1 MQNYYKEENMKETIY
16 IGIDIAKYKHDFC
29 IISSTGEVIVQNNS
43 FENNKK
49 GFQLFFSYLKPYN
62 KADVQILFEST
73 AHYSMNLELE
83 LIDQGYSFMKMN
95 GLIIKQFFKAQT
107 LRKTKTDKADAFA
120 LTHYLMANTYKPNSN
135 RLYHIYSLKSLCRT
149 RDRLVKERSK
159 FKVYITNELDK
170 SFPEIKKFFDNKIS
184 ITLLYILEKYK
195 NKNKIALMKDYD
207 SIRKVS
213 AANFSFTRFLLLKQ
227 LAKESIGHPTE
238 TSDFLIESYVKSIN
252 CLSEQIDSIE
262 KQIIEAV
269 RKLDTH
275 ILSIPGI
282 AEISA
287 GSIIAEFGDI
297 KNFES
302 PEKMLAFA
310 GLEPS
315 IRQSGTLSTEGH
327 MVKHGSGYLRNAIM
341 RVVNS
346 LVMHDQVFNEY
357 YNKKRDEGKHHLV
370 AQSHVAKKLIRI
382 IYTLEIKDIDYDIN
396 FVK

>member
-1 MQNYYKEENMKETIY
+1 MKETIY

-287 GSIIAEFGDI
+287 GSIITEFGDI

>member
-1 MQNYYKEENMKETIY
+1 MKETIY

-120 LTHYLMANTYKPNSN
+120 LTQYLMANTYKPNSN

-213 AANFSFTRFLLLKQ
+213 AANFSFTRFLQLKQ

-238 TSDFLIESYVKSIN
+238 TSDFLIQSYVKSIN

-327 MVKHGSGYLRNAIM
+327 MVKHGSGYLRNTIM

-346 LVMHDQVFNEY
+346 LVMHDQVFYDY

-382 IYTLEIKDIDYDIN
+382 IYTLEIKGIDYDIN

>member
-1 MQNYYKEENMKETIY
+1 MKETIY

-107 LRKTKTDKADAFA
+107 LRKTKTDKADALA
-120 LTHYLMANTYKPNSN
+120 LTQYLMANTYKPNSN

-149 RDRLVKERSK
+149 RDRLVRERSK
-159 FKVYITNELDK
+159 FKIYITNELDK

-227 LAKESIGHPTE
+227 LAKDSIGHPTE

-252 CLSEQIDSIE
+252 CLSEQIDRIE

-269 RKLDTH
+269 RKLNTH

-327 MVKHGSGYLRNAIM
+327 MVKHGSGYLRNTIM

-346 LVMHDQVFNEY
+346 LVMHDQVFNDY

-382 IYTLEIKDIDYDIN
+382 IYTLETKGIDYDIN

>member
-1 MQNYYKEENMKETIY
+1 MKETIY

-49 GFQLFFSYLKPYN
+49 GFQLFFSYLKPYD

-120 LTHYLMANTYKPNSN
+120 LTQYLMANTYKPNSN

-149 RDRLVKERSK
+149 RDRLVRERSK
-159 FKVYITNELDK
+159 FKIYITNELDK
-170 SFPEIKKFFDNKIS
+170 TFPEAKKFFDNKIS

-213 AANFSFTRFLLLKQ
+213 AANFSFTRFLQLKQ

-238 TSDFLIESYVKSIN
+238 TSDFLIQSYIKSIY
-252 CLSEQIDSIE
+252 CLNEQIDSIE
-262 KQIIEAV
+262 KQIIESV

-275 ILSIPGI
+275 LLSIPGI

-327 MVKHGSGYLRNAIM
+327 MVKHGSGYLRNTIM

-346 LVMHDQVFNEY
+346 LVMHDQVFYDY

-382 IYTLEIKDIDYDIN
+382 IYTLETKGIDYDIN

>member
-1 MQNYYKEENMKETIY
+1 MKETIY

-73 AHYSMNLELE
+73 AHYSMNLEFE
-83 LIDQGYSFMKMN
+83 LIDQDYSFMKMN

-149 RDRLVKERSK
+149 RDRLVRERSK
-159 FKVYITNELDK
+159 FKIYITNELDK

-213 AANFSFTRFLLLKQ
+213 AANFSFTRFLQLKQ

-262 KQIIEAV
+262 KQIIKSV

-327 MVKHGSGYLRNAIM
+327 MVKHGSGYLRNTIM

-346 LVMHDQVFNEY
+346 LVMHDQVFYDY

-382 IYTLEIKDIDYDIN
+382 IYTLETKGIDYDIN

>member
-1 MQNYYKEENMKETIY
+1 MKETIY

-120 LTHYLMANTYKPNSN
+120 LTQYLMANTYKPNSN

-184 ITLLYILEKYK
+184 IALLYILEKYK

-262 KQIIEAV
+262 KQIIESV

>member
-1 MQNYYKEENMKETIY
+1 MKETIY

-120 LTHYLMANTYKPNSN
+120 LTQYLMANTYKPNSN

>member
-1 MQNYYKEENMKETIY
+1 MKETIY

-120 LTHYLMANTYKPNSN
+120 LTQYLMANTYKPNSN

-149 RDRLVKERSK
+149 RDRLVRERSK
-159 FKVYITNELDK
+159 FKIYITNELDK

-213 AANFSFTRFLLLKQ
+213 AANFSFTRFLQLKQ

-238 TSDFLIESYVKSIN
+238 TSDFLIQSYVKSIN

-327 MVKHGSGYLRNAIM
+327 MVKHGSGYLRNTIM

-346 LVMHDQVFNEY
+346 LVMHDQVFYDY

>member
-1 MQNYYKEENMKETIY
+1 MKETIY

-120 LTHYLMANTYKPNSN
+120 LTQYLMANTYKPNSN

-184 ITLLYILEKYK
+184 IALLYILEKYK

-213 AANFSFTRFLLLKQ
+213 AANFSFTRFLQLKQ

-346 LVMHDQVFNEY
+346 LVMHDQVFNDY

>member
-1 MQNYYKEENMKETIY
+1 MKETIY

-149 RDRLVKERSK
+149 RDRLVRERSK
-159 FKVYITNELDK
+159 FKIYITNELDK

-227 LAKESIGHPTE
+227 LAKDSIGHPTE

-262 KQIIEAV
+262 KQIIESV

-327 MVKHGSGYLRNAIM
+327 MVKHGSGYLRNTIM

-346 LVMHDQVFNEY
+346 LVMPDQVFYDY

-382 IYTLEIKDIDYDIN
+382 IYTLETKDIDYDIN
-396 FVK
+396 SVR

>member
-1 MQNYYKEENMKETIY
+1 MKETIY

-120 LTHYLMANTYKPNSN
+120 LTQYLMANTYKPNSN

-149 RDRLVKERSK
+149 RDRLVRERSK
-159 FKVYITNELDK
+159 FKIYITNELDK
-170 SFPEIKKFFDNKIS
+170 TFPEAKKFFDNKIS

-213 AANFSFTRFLLLKQ
+213 AANFSFTRFLQLKQ

-238 TSDFLIESYVKSIN
+238 TSDFLIQSYIKSIY
-252 CLSEQIDSIE
+252 CLNEQIDSIE
-262 KQIIEAV
+262 KQIIESV

-327 MVKHGSGYLRNAIM
+327 MVKHGSGYLRNTIM

-346 LVMHDQVFNEY
+346 LVMHDQVFYDY

-382 IYTLEIKDIDYDIN
+382 IYTLEIKGIDYDIN

>member
-1 MQNYYKEENMKETIY
+1 MKETIY

-49 GFQLFFSYLKPYN
+49 GFQLFFSYLKPYD

-149 RDRLVKERSK
+149 RDRLVRERSK
-159 FKVYITNELDK
+159 FKIYITNELDK

-213 AANFSFTRFLLLKQ
+213 AANFSFTRFLQLKQ
-227 LAKESIGHPTE
+227 LAKESIGHPNE

-252 CLSEQIDSIE
+252 CLSEQISSIE
-262 KQIIEAV
+262 KQIIESV
-269 RKLDTH
+269 RNLDTH
-275 ILSIPGI
+275 ILTIPGI

-327 MVKHGSGYLRNAIM
+327 MVKHGSGYLRNTIM

-346 LVMHDQVFNEY
+346 LVMHDQVFYDY

-370 AQSHVAKKLIRI
+370 AQSHVAKKLIRV
-382 IYTLEIKDIDYDIN
+382 IYTLETKGIDYDIN

>member
-1 MQNYYKEENMKETIY
+1 MKETIY

-120 LTHYLMANTYKPNSN
+120 LTQYLMANTYKPNSN

-149 RDRLVKERSK
+149 RDRLVRERSK
-159 FKVYITNELDK
+159 FKIYITNELDK

-213 AANFSFTRFLLLKQ
+213 AANFSFTRFLQLKQ

-238 TSDFLIESYVKSIN
+238 TSDFLIQSYVKSIN

-262 KQIIEAV
+262 KQIIESV

-382 IYTLEIKDIDYDIN
+382 IYTLETKGIDYDIN

>member
-1 MQNYYKEENMKETIY
+1 MKETIY

-49 GFQLFFSYLKPYN
+49 GFQLFFSYLKPYD

-149 RDRLVKERSK
+149 RDRLVRERSK
-159 FKVYITNELDK
+159 FKIYITNELDK

-213 AANFSFTRFLLLKQ
+213 AANFSFTRFLQLKQ

-238 TSDFLIESYVKSIN
+238 TSDFLIQSYVKSIN

-262 KQIIEAV
+262 KQIIESV

-327 MVKHGSGYLRNAIM
+327 MVKHGSGYLRNTIM

-346 LVMHDQVFNEY
+346 LVMHDQVFYDY

-382 IYTLEIKDIDYDIN
+382 IYTLETKDIDYDIN

>member
-1 MQNYYKEENMKETIY
+1 MKETIY

-149 RDRLVKERSK
+149 RDRLVRERSK
-159 FKVYITNELDK
+159 FKIYITNELDK

-327 MVKHGSGYLRNAIM
+327 MVKHGSGYLRNTIM

-346 LVMHDQVFNEY
+346 LVMHDQVFYDY

-382 IYTLEIKDIDYDIN
+382 IYTLETKDIDYDIN

>member
-1 MQNYYKEENMKETIY
+1 MKETIY

-149 RDRLVKERSK
+149 RDRLVRERSK
-159 FKVYITNELDK
+159 FKIYITNELDK

-213 AANFSFTRFLLLKQ
+213 AANFSFTRFLQLKQ

-262 KQIIEAV
+262 KQIIKSV

>member
-1 MQNYYKEENMKETIY
+1 MKETIY

-62 KADVQILFEST
+62 KTDVQILFEST

-120 LTHYLMANTYKPNSN
+120 LTQYLMANTYKPNSN

-149 RDRLVKERSK
+149 RDRLVRERSK

-213 AANFSFTRFLLLKQ
+213 AANFSFTRFLQLKQ
-227 LAKESIGHPTE
+227 LAKESIGHPNE

-252 CLSEQIDSIE
+252 CLSEQISSIE
-262 KQIIEAV
+262 KQIIESV
-269 RKLDTH
+269 RNLDTH
-275 ILSIPGI
+275 ILTIPGI

-327 MVKHGSGYLRNAIM
+327 MVKHGSGYLRNTIM

-346 LVMHDQVFNEY
+346 LVMHDQVFYDY

-382 IYTLEIKDIDYDIN
+382 IYTLETKGIDYDIN

>member
-1 MQNYYKEENMKETIY
+1 MKETIY

-62 KADVQILFEST
+62 KADIQILFEST

-120 LTHYLMANTYKPNSN
+120 LTQYLMANTYKPNSS

-149 RDRLVKERSK
+149 RDRLVKEKTK

-170 SFPEIKKFFDNKIS
+170 TFPEMKKFFDNKIS

-195 NKNKIALMKDYD
+195 NKNKIASMKDYD

>member
-1 MQNYYKEENMKETIY
+1 MKETIY

-184 ITLLYILEKYK
+184 IALLYILEKYK

>member
-1 MQNYYKEENMKETIY
+1 MKETIY

-327 MVKHGSGYLRNAIM
+327 MVKHGSGYLRNTIM

-346 LVMHDQVFNEY
+346 LVMHDQVFNDY

-382 IYTLEIKDIDYDIN
+382 IYTLEIKGIDYDIN

>member
-1 MQNYYKEENMKETIY
+1 MKETIY

-213 AANFSFTRFLLLKQ
+213 AANFSFTRFLQLKQ

-238 TSDFLIESYVKSIN
+238 TSDFLIQSYVKSIN

-262 KQIIEAV
+262 KQIIESV

-327 MVKHGSGYLRNAIM
+327 MVKHGSGYLRNTII

-346 LVMHDQVFNEY
+346 LVMHDQVFNDY

-382 IYTLEIKDIDYDIN
+382 IYTLETKGIDYDIN

>member
-1 MQNYYKEENMKETIY
+1 MKETIY

-49 GFQLFFSYLKPYN
+49 GFQLFFSYLKPYD

-149 RDRLVKERSK
+149 RDRLVRERSK
-159 FKVYITNELDK
+159 FKIYITNELDK

-213 AANFSFTRFLLLKQ
+213 AANFSFTRFLQLKQ

-238 TSDFLIESYVKSIN
+238 TSDFLMESYVKSIN

-262 KQIIEAV
+262 KQIIKSV
-269 RKLDTH
+269 RKLDTN

-327 MVKHGSGYLRNAIM
+327 MVKHGSGYLRNTII

-346 LVMHDQVFNEY
+346 LVMHDQVFNDY

>member
-1 MQNYYKEENMKETIY
+1 MKETIY

-107 LRKTKTDKADAFA
+107 LRKTKTYKADAFA

-149 RDRLVKERSK
+149 RDRLVRERSK
-159 FKVYITNELDK
+159 FKIYITNELDK

-262 KQIIEAV
+262 KQIIESV

-382 IYTLEIKDIDYDIN
+382 IYTLEIKGIDYDIN

>member
-1 MQNYYKEENMKETIY
+1 MKETIY

-49 GFQLFFSYLKPYN
+49 GFQLFFSYLKPYD

-120 LTHYLMANTYKPNSN
+120 LTQYLMANTYKPNSN

-149 RDRLVKERSK
+149 RDRLVRERSK
-159 FKVYITNELDK
+159 FKIYITNELDK

-213 AANFSFTRFLLLKQ
+213 AANFSFPRFLLLKQ

-238 TSDFLIESYVKSIN
+238 TSDFLIQSYIKSIY
-252 CLSEQIDSIE
+252 CLNEQIDSIE
-262 KQIIEAV
+262 KQIIESV

-275 ILSIPGI
+275 LLSIPGI

-327 MVKHGSGYLRNAIM
+327 MVKHGSGYLRNTII

-346 LVMHDQVFNEY
+346 LVMHDQVFNDY

-382 IYTLEIKDIDYDIN
+382 IYTLETKGIDYDIN

>member
-1 MQNYYKEENMKETIY
+1 MKETIY

-327 MVKHGSGYLRNAIM
+327 MVKHGSGYLRNTIM

-346 LVMHDQVFNEY
+346 LVMHDQVFNDY

-382 IYTLEIKDIDYDIN
+382 IYTLETKNIDYDIN

>member
-1 MQNYYKEENMKETIY
+1 MKETIY

-49 GFQLFFSYLKPYN
+49 GFQLFFSYLKPYD

>member
-1 MQNYYKEENMKETIY
+1 MKETIY

-327 MVKHGSGYLRNAIM
+327 MVKHGSGYLRNTIM

-346 LVMHDQVFNEY
+346 LVMHDQVFYDY

-370 AQSHVAKKLIRI
+370 AQSHVAKKLIRV
-382 IYTLEIKDIDYDIN
+382 IYTLETKGIDYNIN

>member
-1 MQNYYKEENMKETIY
+1 MKETIY

-184 ITLLYILEKYK
+184 ITLLYILEKYI

-213 AANFSFTRFLLLKQ
+213 AANFSFPRFLQLKQ

-238 TSDFLIESYVKSIN
+238 TSDFLIQSYVKSIN

-262 KQIIEAV
+262 KQIIESV

-327 MVKHGSGYLRNAIM
+327 MVKHGSGYLRNTIM

-346 LVMHDQVFNEY
+346 LVMHDQVFNDY

>member
-1 MQNYYKEENMKETIY
+1 MKETIY

-149 RDRLVKERSK
+149 RDRLVRERSK
-159 FKVYITNELDK
+159 FKIYITNELDK

-213 AANFSFTRFLLLKQ
+213 AANFSFTRFLQLKQ

-238 TSDFLIESYVKSIN
+238 TSDFLIQSYVKSIN

-262 KQIIEAV
+262 KQIIESV

-327 MVKHGSGYLRNAIM
+327 MVKHGSGYLRNTIM

-346 LVMHDQVFNEY
+346 LVMHDQVFNDY

-382 IYTLEIKDIDYDIN
+382 IYTLEIKGIDYDIN

>member
-1 MQNYYKEENMKETIY
+1 MKETIY

-149 RDRLVKERSK
+149 RDRLVRERSK
-159 FKVYITNELDK
+159 FKIYITNELDK

-213 AANFSFTRFLLLKQ
+213 AANFSFTRFLQLKQ

-262 KQIIEAV
+262 KQIIESV

-327 MVKHGSGYLRNAIM
+327 MVKHGSGYLRNTIM

-346 LVMHDQVFNEY
+346 LVMHDQVFNDY

-382 IYTLEIKDIDYDIN
+382 IYTLETKGIDYDIN

>member
-1 MQNYYKEENMKETIY
+1 MKETIY

-346 LVMHDQVFNEY
+346 LVMHDQVFYDY

>member
-1 MQNYYKEENMKETIY
+1 MKETIY

-62 KADVQILFEST
+62 KTDVQILFEST

-120 LTHYLMANTYKPNSN
+120 LTQYLMANTYKPNSN

-382 IYTLEIKDIDYDIN
+382 IYTLETKGIDYDIN

>member
-1 MQNYYKEENMKETIY
+1 MKETIY

-120 LTHYLMANTYKPNSN
+120 LTQYLMANTYKPNSN

-149 RDRLVKERSK
+149 RDRLVRERSK
-159 FKVYITNELDK
+159 FKIYITNELDK

-195 NKNKIALMKDYD
+195 NKNKISLMKDYD

-213 AANFSFTRFLLLKQ
+213 AANFSFPRFLLLKQ

-238 TSDFLIESYVKSIN
+238 TSDFLIQSYIKSIY
-252 CLSEQIDSIE
+252 CLNEQIDSIE
-262 KQIIEAV
+262 KQIIESV

-327 MVKHGSGYLRNAIM
+327 MVKHGSGYLRNTIM

-346 LVMHDQVFNEY
+346 LVMHDQVFNDY

-382 IYTLEIKDIDYDIN
+382 IYTLETKDIDYDIN

>member
-1 MQNYYKEENMKETIY
+1 MKETIY

-43 FENNKK
+43 FEN
-49 GFQLFFSYLKPYN
+49 N

>member
-1 MQNYYKEENMKETIY
+1 MKETIY

-149 RDRLVKERSK
+149 RDRLVRERSK
-159 FKVYITNELDK
+159 FKIYITNELDK

-327 MVKHGSGYLRNAIM
+327 MVKHGSGYLRNTIM

-346 LVMHDQVFNEY
+346 LVMHDQVFNDY

-382 IYTLEIKDIDYDIN
+382 IYTLETKGIDYDIN

>member
-1 MQNYYKEENMKETIY
+1 MKETIY

-83 LIDQGYSFMKMN
+83 LIEQGYSFMKMN

-149 RDRLVKERSK
+149 RDRLVRERSK
-159 FKVYITNELDK
+159 FKIYITNELDK

-213 AANFSFTRFLLLKQ
+213 AANFSFTRFLQLKQ

-238 TSDFLIESYVKSIN
+238 TSDFLIQSYIKSIY
-252 CLSEQIDSIE
+252 CLNEQIDSIE
-262 KQIIEAV
+262 KQIIESV

-275 ILSIPGI
+275 LLSIPGI

-327 MVKHGSGYLRNAIM
+327 MVKHGSGYLRNTIM

-346 LVMHDQVFNEY
+346 LVMHDQVFYDY

-382 IYTLEIKDIDYDIN
+382 IYTLETKGIDYDIN

>member
-1 MQNYYKEENMKETIY
+1 MKETIY

-62 KADVQILFEST
+62 KADVQILVEST

-95 GLIIKQFFKAQT
+95 GLIMKQFFKAQT

-120 LTHYLMANTYKPNSN
+120 LTQYLMANTYKPNSN

-149 RDRLVKERSK
+149 RDRLVRERSK
-159 FKVYITNELDK
+159 FKIYITNELDK

-327 MVKHGSGYLRNAIM
+327 MVKHGSGYLRNTIM

-346 LVMHDQVFNEY
+346 LVMHDQVFYDY

-382 IYTLEIKDIDYDIN
+382 IYTLETKDIDYDIN

>member
-1 MQNYYKEENMKETIY
+1 MKETIY

-120 LTHYLMANTYKPNSN
+120 LTQYLMANTYKPNSN

-149 RDRLVKERSK
+149 RDRLVRERSK
-159 FKVYITNELDK
+159 FKIYITNELDK

-213 AANFSFTRFLLLKQ
+213 AANFSFTRFLQLKQ

-262 KQIIEAV
+262 KQIIESV

-327 MVKHGSGYLRNAIM
+327 MVKHGSGYLRNTIM

-346 LVMHDQVFNEY
+346 LVMHDQVFYDY

-382 IYTLEIKDIDYDIN
+382 IYTLETKDIDYDIN
-396 FVK
+396 SVR

>member
-1 MQNYYKEENMKETIY
+1 MKETIY

-327 MVKHGSGYLRNAIM
+327 MVKHGSGYLRNTIM

>member
-1 MQNYYKEENMKETIY
+1 MKETIY

-49 GFQLFFSYLKPYN
+49 GFQLFFSYLKPYD

-149 RDRLVKERSK
+149 RDRLVRERSK

-213 AANFSFTRFLLLKQ
+213 AANFSFPRFLLLKQ

-238 TSDFLIESYVKSIN
+238 TSDFLIQSYIKSIN

-327 MVKHGSGYLRNAIM
+327 MVKHGSGYLRNTII

-346 LVMHDQVFNEY
+346 LVMHDQVFNDY

-382 IYTLEIKDIDYDIN
+382 IYTLETKDIDYEIGRAH
-396 FVK
+396 V